1 MKYVSR
7 ERCSHVK
14 FSGSEFNT
22 QNLCK
27 SRRKELFP
35 NLSSA
40 IHVCSVVYIMHMHT
54 HILTQTDKKD
64 TAPIK
69 KNIVFS
75 IGLTGKVR

>member
-1 MKYVSR
+1 MLR
-7 ERCSHVK
+7 TCVK
-14 FSGSEFNT
+14 VEGKNYFT
-22 QNLCK
+22 K
-27 SRRKELFP
+27 
-35 NLSSA
+35 LSSV

-54 HILTQTDKKD
+54 HILTHTYKKD